1 MGRRKSHPRRGSLA
15 YMPRVRAPKPV
26 AQVRA
31 WPETTRL
38 GLQGIAGYKAGM
50 IHLFM
55 VDDRKGS
62 LTSGREISLPVT
74 VLETPPT
81 VVCAV
86 RLYERKVGGLRSVA
100 EVWAPELPKE
110 ISRLLTLPKKQDVQ
124 KGTERAEGFIKEG
137 KVADV
142 RAIVCTQPWKINM
155 SKKKPELMEVRVG
168 GSSLEERWSHSK
180 ALLGKEIK
188 VSDVFKEGEYVD
200 VLAITKGKG
209 FQGPVKRW
217 GIKILPRK
225 SEGGRRQ
232 VGTLGPWQPSRVFW
246 TVPGP
251 GQMGYHQ
258 RTEHNKRILKLGS
271 DGGAVTPK
279 GGFLRYGMLKGDYVV
294 LAGSIPG
301 PTKRLIHLRQPMRL
315 PRTRPTSSPTITYIS
330 TASQQGA

>member
-1 MGRRKSHPRRGSLA
+1 
-15 YMPRVRAPKPV
+15 MPRVRAPKPV

-38 GLQGIAGYKAGM
+38 GLQAIAGYKAGM

-55 VDDRKGS
+55 VDDKKGS
-62 LTSGREISLPVT
+62 LTSGREISSPAT
-74 VLETPPT
+74 VVETPPA

-86 RLYERKVGGLRSVA
+86 RLYGRNLKGMNSVA
-100 EVWAPELPKE
+100 EVWAAELPKD
-110 ISRLLTLPKKQDVQ
+110 ISRLLTLPKKPDVQ
-124 KGTERAEGFIKEG
+124 KGMERAEALVKEG
-137 KVADV
+137 KLKDV
-142 RAIVCTQPWKINM
+142 RVIVCTQPRKISM
-155 SKKKPELMEVRVG
+155 SKKKPELMEVRMG
-168 GSSLEERWSHSK
+168 GSSLEERWNHSK
-180 ALLGKEIK
+180 GLLGKEIK
-188 VSDVFKEGEYVD
+188 ASDVFKEGEYVD

-225 SEGGRRQ
+225 TEGGRRQ

-246 TVPGP
+246 SVPGP

-279 GGFLRYGMLKGDYVV
+279 GGFLRYGLLKGEYVV

-301 PTKRLIHLRQPMRL
+301 PTKRLVQLRQPMRL
-315 PRTRPTSSPTITYIS
+315 PRTRPTSSPTITYVS
-330 TASQQGA
+330 TASQQGV